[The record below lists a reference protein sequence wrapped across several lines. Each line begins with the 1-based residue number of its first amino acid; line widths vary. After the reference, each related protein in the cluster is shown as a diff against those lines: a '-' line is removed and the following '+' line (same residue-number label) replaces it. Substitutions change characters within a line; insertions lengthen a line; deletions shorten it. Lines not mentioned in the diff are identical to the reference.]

1 MVSFTVTELSRDLGG
16 FSFHSNENGH
26 YLQKGDEMYLL
37 KNKPLEISSWYY
49 QANGGKTEF
58 ILDASEYKNLAIG
71 QRDGGG
77 AMSVLGRAASDTPL
91 TSGSDGYYDVAA
103 YDQIVIRI
111 TGSSY
116 VFGTVSNIRL
126 W

>member
-1 MVSFTVTELSRDLGG
+1 
-16 FSFHSNENGH
+16 
-26 YLQKGDEMYLL
+26 MYLL

-58 ILDASEYKNLAIG
+58 ILDSSEYKKLSIG
-71 QRDGGG
+71 QVNGNGGT
-77 AMSVLGRAASDTPL
+77 MSVLGI
-91 TSGSDGYYDVAA
+91 TSSAVTLSKEPDGYYDVTA

-111 TGSSY
+111 SASSY
-116 VFGTVSNIRL
+116 VQGTVNNIRL